1 MRVRARVVALI
12 ALFVLP
18 GLVAAEAPRQMQL
31 RSDLMGW
38 EAVGRVDVAGNGYCT
53 GVLIAD
59 DLVLTAAHCLFFRD
73 TGAPVPPEQVV
84 FRAGYMN
91 GRALAERR
99 GARLAMPEAYEP
111 SRDGSIRGDMVRHDV
126 ALLRL
131 AEPIGAAVADPFRV
145 HVDPRPGDEV
155 SVVSYGEGRSE
166 APARQ
171 RRCRLLDEAPGIMV
185 FDCDVTFGS
194 SGAPVFVRYG
204 TRARILALVS
214 SMGGPEDGPPRSFGA
229 PLAEVVPELRRR
241 LRHGDAPVAGPS
253 PGARRV
259 TVGGA
264 PAAVGGARFVRP

>member
-1 MRVRARVVALI
+1 MSVGARIAALL
-12 ALFVLP
+12 ALLLLP
-18 GLVAAEAPRQMQL
+18 ALSAAETPRQMQL

-53 GVLIAD
+53 GVLVAD

-73 TGAPVPPEQVV
+73 TGAPVPPGDIV

-99 GARLAMPEAYEP
+99 VDRVAMPDAYEP
-111 SRDGSIRGDMVRHDV
+111 STDGSIRGDMVRHDV
-126 ALLRL
+126 ALMRL
-131 AEPIGAAVADPFRV
+131 SQPIDASTADPFRV

-155 SVVSYGEGRSE
+155 SVVSYGQGRSE

-171 RRCRLLDEAPGIMV
+171 RSCQLLDEAPGIMV
-185 FDCDVTFGS
+185 FDCDVTYGS

-214 SMGGPEDGPPRSFGA
+214 SMGGPGDGPARSFGA

-253 PGARRV
+253 PGARRI
-259 TVGGA
+259 TVGSA
-264 PAAVGGARFVRP
+264 PPRVGGARFVRP